1 MFGQREPIALTP
13 RHSEVVHYH
22 STQQRK
28 ALQPNNK
35 KESKNYEPSGDTPT
49 RRLSFSAPGKIP
61 NHEFNTSLG
70 TVGWINRCIYQT
82 ASIISS
88 P

>member
-1 MFGQREPIALTP
+1 MFEQREPIALTS
-13 RHSEVVHYH
+13 RHSEVAHYH
-22 STQQRK
+22 STQRK
-28 ALQPNNK
+28 ALQPNDK
-35 KESKNYEPSGDTPT
+35 KESKNYEPLGDTFI
-49 RRLSFSAPGKIP
+49 RRLSFSAPGKIT

-70 TVGWINRCIYQT
+70 TVGWINRRIYQT